1 MNKSGDLKSPLGQL
15 TSIPKKASE
24 QLAKEP
30 IEAIEEVEIQ
40 TGAKPPPTSTT
51 SPQDD
56 KSGSTPAPNKTD
68 TLEVVKKMYEESEH
82 KVGTPSDETISEVIE
97 ENPKKSP
104 EEIQKTEDLV
114 NAAINRDYLVSW
126 KIMKVDEAND
136 LGALGLF
143 GEKYGETVKIY
154 TIGDS
159 EKLAMADPLSPT
171 FSREFCGGPHVEH
184 TGVIGHFKIVKEE
197 ACSAGIRRIKAIV
210 TN

>member
-1 MNKSGDLKSPLGQL
+1 MNKSGDLKNPLGQL

-82 KVGTPSDETISEVIE
+82 KVSTPSDETISAVIE
-97 ENPKKSP
+97 ENPKKTP
-104 EEIQKTEDLV
+104 EEIQ
-114 NAAINRDYLVSW
+114 
-126 KIMKVDEAND
+126 
-136 LGALGLF
+136 
-143 GEKYGETVKIY
+143 
-154 TIGDS
+154 
-159 EKLAMADPLSPT
+159 
-171 FSREFCGGPHVEH
+171 
-184 TGVIGHFKIVKEE
+184 
-197 ACSAGIRRIKAIV
+197 
-210 TN
+210 